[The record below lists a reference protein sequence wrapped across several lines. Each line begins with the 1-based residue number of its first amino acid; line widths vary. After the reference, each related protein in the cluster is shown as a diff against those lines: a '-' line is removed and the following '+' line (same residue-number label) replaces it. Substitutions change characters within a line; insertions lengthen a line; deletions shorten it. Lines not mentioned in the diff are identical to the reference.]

1 MRPSH
6 HMLAAL
12 PLALFLL
19 LFFVLPIGFELVQS
33 GSAPAGPLSQFV
45 RVFADRYYLL
55 VIGQTV
61 LFGLVVTLFCILLGY
76 PLGFAVARARGRV
89 KNLLIFLALA
99 PLLINVVVRSFGWM
113 IILGGGGAIDRLSQ
127 GLGFGSLVLLYTWP
141 GLTIAMVHVL
151 LPFVVLAVAATVEMI
166 DPALTEA
173 ASTLGA
179 SPVARFVHVVLPLSR
194 EGLIAGAVLS
204 FTLAIG
210 SFVTVMLLGNTATMV
225 LPLLV
230 YQQLT
235 VAADWPFA
243 AALGISLLV
252 IIVVLLGLQQMLL
265 RRKVLAQV
273 AG

>member
-1 MRPSH
+1 MRRSRH
-6 HMLAAL
+6 LLAAL

-19 LFFVLPIGFELVQS
+19 LFLALPIGFELVQS
-33 GSAPAGPLSQFV
+33 GSAPAGPLSQYV

-76 PLGFAVARARGRV
+76 PFGFAIARAHGHVR
-89 KNLLIFLALA
+89 NLLIFLARA

-113 IILGGGGAIDRLSQ
+113 VILGGGGVVDRLVQS
-127 GLGFGSLVLLYTWP
+127 LGRGSLVLLYTWP

-151 LPFVVLAVAATVEMI
+151 LPFVVLAVAATVETI

-179 SPVARFVHVVLPLSR
+179 SPARRFIHIVLPLSR

-243 AALGISLLV
+243 AALGMSLLAIV
-252 IIVVLLGLQQMLL
+252 VVLLGLQQALL
-265 RRKVLAQV
+265 RRRAIAQA

>member
-1 MRPSH
+1 MRRSH
-6 HMLAAL
+6 QILAAL

-33 GSAPAGPLSQFV
+33 GSAPAGLLSQYA

-76 PLGFAVARARGRV
+76 PFGFAIARAQGSTRSI
-89 KNLLIFLALA
+89 LIFLALA

-113 IILGGGGAIDRLSQ
+113 VILGGGGVVDRLAQS
-127 GLGFGSLVLLYTWP
+127 LGFGSFVLLYTWP
-141 GLTIAMVHVL
+141 GLVIAMVHVL
-151 LPFVVLAVAATVEMI
+151 LPFVVLTVAATVETI

-179 SPVARFVHVVLPLSR
+179 SPAARFIHIVLPLSR

-243 AALGISLLV
+243 AALGISLLA
-252 IIVVLLGLQQMLL
+252 IIVVLLGLQQALL